1 MMTCSDRVGLEAK
14 CSQDAT
20 SFVGLSFWL
29 IYLMLVQEE
38 KQKVS
43 RSSLVT
49 ISLFHFVHFQPCAV
63 QEASVPLVP
72 QTRLLAMD
80 SNNCYI

>member
-20 SFVGLSFWL
+20 SFWL

-38 KQKVS
+38 KQTVS
-43 RSSLVT
+43 QSSLVS
-49 ISLFHFVHFQPCAV
+49 ISLFHFVHFQLCAV

-72 QTRLLAMD
+72 QTRLLAMA